1 MSLKSFKQKK
11 RLGWLQL
18 DEIPIIFLLQ
28 KRAKRAE
35 QTARAE
41 QSAPRPSRSHRVT
54 EPPRGR
60 HNGDARCDTSSW
72 KSFENFFE
80 KTRHWSS
87 LEPENDV
94 AIKGALWKWNDIS
107 PDLTNKHV
115 RRKRS
120 SLGDHPW
127 YVLPTVFFC
136 CLSAQ
141 TSLKIERNRV
151 SYSRKKAHFG
161 SQKMVHILVKKTFTN
176 IMGPMKNPGK
186 NSGKS
191 LLSSK
196 ESGFRSRQF

>member
-1 MSLKSFKQKK
+1 MAMP
-11 RLGWLQL
+11 
-18 DEIPIIFLLQ
+18 D
-28 KRAKRAE
+28 A
-35 QTARAE
+35 T
-41 QSAPRPSRSHRVT
+41 RPAGKVSRI
-54 EPPRGR
+54 
-60 HNGDARCDTSSW
+60 SS
-72 KSFENFFE
+72 K
-80 KTRHWSS
+80 KTRVWSS

-151 SYSRKKAHFG
+151 SYSRKKSPFLDLK
-161 SQKMVHILVKKTFTN
+161 KMVHILVKKTFTKHH
-176 IMGPMKNPGK
+176 GTHEKTRVKTPGQAYWVR
-186 NSGKS
+186 KS
-191 LLSSK
+191 LDSDPDS
-196 ESGFRSRQF
+196 F